1 MSNHPDSSDDSD
13 TSFEDESRLCEPHS
27 LGSPNGPHGRGVEAG
42 VKRGRYNR
50 VPVGAKKR
58 LLDCYLAGGGLCMAE
73 RSIGLL
79 DSMNSILSTERK
91 RF

>member
-1 MSNHPDSSDDSD
+1 MLNHPDSSDDSD
-13 TSFEDESRLCEPHS
+13 TSFEHESRLCEPHS
-27 LGSPNGPHGRGVEAG
+27 LGSPNGPHRRGVKAG

-58 LLDCYLAGGGLCMAE
+58 HLNCYLAGGGLRMTK
-73 RSIGLL
+73 RPIGLL
-79 DSMNSILSTERK
+79 ASMNSILSRERK